1 LADIG
6 FLQNGNA
13 LDYTPGSAVAAGAV
27 VVLDTFV
34 TVAPRPIAANALGSV
49 QTTGVHFLPCATGAT
64 GAQGS
69 VINWYATSGIAHAS
83 TGVYAGRLA
92 AARAATDSTVKV
104 LLNVGR

>member
-1 LADIG
+1 MADLG
-6 FLQNGNA
+6 YFQQGDT

-34 TVAPRPIAANALGSV
+34 TVAARPIAANTLGAV
-49 QTTGVHFLPCATGAT
+49 QTRGVYFLPCATGAT